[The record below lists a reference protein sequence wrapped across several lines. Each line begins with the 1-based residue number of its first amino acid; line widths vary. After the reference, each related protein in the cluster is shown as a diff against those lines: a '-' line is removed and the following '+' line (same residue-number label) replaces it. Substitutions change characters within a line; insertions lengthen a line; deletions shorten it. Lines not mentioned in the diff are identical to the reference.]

1 VNGAVLLLAFIT
13 LQRFAEFLWDR
24 RNTEQLLAA
33 GAIEVGQAHY
43 PLVLLVPAAWL
54 AGLWTVG
61 HQRAVVA
68 PFLLVFLLLQVARY
82 WVLATLGRHW
92 TTRILVLPGGPPI
105 TAGPYKFVR
114 HPNYLVMAG
123 EVAVVP
129 LALDLPLYALLF
141 LIAFAGMPA
150 VRIPVENAALADIS
164 AQGART
170 GDRSILGAEGT
181 GARRSP
187 TPPSTI
193 GSAEPNRGSTC

>member
-1 VNGAVLLLAFIT
+1 MNGAVLLLAFIT

-43 PLVLLVPAAWL
+43 PVVLLVPATWL

-68 PFLLVFLLLQVARY
+68 PLLLVFLLLQVARY

-92 TTRILVLPGGPPI
+92 TTRVLVLPGAPPI
-105 TAGPYKFVR
+105 TAGPYRFVR

-123 EVAVVP
+123 EIAVVP
-129 LALDLPLYALLF
+129 LALDLPLYALMF
-141 LIAFAGMPA
+141 LIAFAGMLA
-150 VRIPVENAALADIS
+150 VRIPVENAALARIS
-164 AQGART
+164 ARGSRM
-170 GDRSILGAEGT
+170 GDRSSPGIAARPNSRPNQG
-181 GARRSP
+181 GARSRL
-187 TPPSTI
+187 
-193 GSAEPNRGSTC
+193 

>member
-24 RNTEQLLAA
+24 RNTERLLAA

-43 PLVLLVPAAWL
+43 PVVLLVPATWL

-68 PFLLVFLLLQVARY
+68 PLLLVFLLLQVARY

-92 TTRILVLPGGPPI
+92 TTRVLVLPGAPPI
-105 TAGPYKFVR
+105 TAGPYRFVR

-123 EVAVVP
+123 EIAVVP
-129 LALDLPLYALLF
+129 LALDLPLYALMF
-141 LIAFAGMPA
+141 LIAFAGMLA
-150 VRIPVENAALADIS
+150 VRIPVENAALARIS
-164 AQGART
+164 ARGSRM
-170 GDRSILGAEGT
+170 GDRSSPGIAARPNSRPNQD
-181 GARRSP
+181 GARSRL
-187 TPPSTI
+187 
-193 GSAEPNRGSTC
+193 

>member
-43 PLVLLVPAAWL
+43 PVVLLVPATWL

-68 PFLLVFLLLQVARY
+68 PLLLVFLLLQVARY

-92 TTRILVLPGGPPI
+92 TTRVLVLPGAPPI
-105 TAGPYKFVR
+105 TAGPYRFVR

-123 EVAVVP
+123 EIAVVP
-129 LALDLPLYALLF
+129 LALDLPLYALMF
-141 LIAFAGMPA
+141 LIAFAGMLA
-150 VRIPVENAALADIS
+150 VRIPVENAALARIS
-164 AQGART
+164 ARGSRM
-170 GDRSILGAEGT
+170 GDRSSPGIAARPNSRPNQG
-181 GARRSP
+181 GARSRL
-187 TPPSTI
+187 
-193 GSAEPNRGSTC
+193 